1 MYRMASI
8 ILNKKVYQLM
18 ITLFLIGNY
27 YNLKSKLNIILL
39 EKNPILVKEK
49 P

>member
-39 EKNPILVKEK
+39 EKKTILVKEK